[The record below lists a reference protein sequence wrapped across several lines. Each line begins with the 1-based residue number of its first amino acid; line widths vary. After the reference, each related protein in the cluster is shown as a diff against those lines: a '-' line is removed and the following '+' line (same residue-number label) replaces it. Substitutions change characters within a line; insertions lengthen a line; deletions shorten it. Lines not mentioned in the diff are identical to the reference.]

1 MFVCFWQS
9 RTLLSRRLNS
19 FSISCL
25 ILNLFDWRRLLT
37 IYSLST
43 KNPIETNIWHQLHF
57 VLKTF
62 IVLKI
67 ISIYVYMYKYII
79 WHSYITWLFHS
90 SEEVGY
96 IALVFSAWQW
106 SSGTWV
112 VSNRFMEKTRVLQ
125 PISYFHTRP
134 EVLLQHKREPREY
147 SRRYCRPS
155 QHTLYPPSSGAET
168 YNKDLVVMDCLEFS
182 DPCVRVVL
190 STSKRS
196 KVLSAPQV
204 SVKKIL

>member
-9 RTLLSRRLNS
+9 RPLLSRRLNS

-96 IALVFSAWQW
+96 FALVFSTWQW
-106 SSGTWV
+106 NSLPPGFYGENT
-112 VSNRFMEKTRVLQ
+112 RFAAYLIFPYTTRSAVTTQARTKRIQ
-125 PISYFHTRP
+125 P
-134 EVLLQHKREPREY
+134 
-147 SRRYCRPS
+147 
-155 QHTLYPPSSGAET
+155 
-168 YNKDLVVMDCLEFS
+168 
-182 DPCVRVVL
+182 
-190 STSKRS
+190 
-196 KVLSAPQV
+196 
-204 SVKKIL
+204 

>member
-79 WHSYITWLFHS
+79 WHWYITWLFHS

-96 IALVFSAWQW
+96 FALVFSTWQW
-106 SSGTWV
+106 NSLPPGLCQT
-112 VSNRFMEKTRVLQ
+112 VLWRKHAFCSLSH
-125 PISYFHTRP
+125 ISIHDQKCCNNTSENQENTTVDTVGHHSILCVLHPAGLKHTI
-134 EVLLQHKREPREY
+134 
-147 SRRYCRPS
+147 
-155 QHTLYPPSSGAET
+155 
-168 YNKDLVVMDCLEFS
+168 
-182 DPCVRVVL
+182 
-190 STSKRS
+190 
-196 KVLSAPQV
+196 
-204 SVKKIL
+204 KI

>member
-1 MFVCFWQS
+1 MYTC
-9 RTLLSRRLNS
+9 
-19 FSISCL
+19 
-25 ILNLFDWRRLLT
+25 
-37 IYSLST
+37 
-43 KNPIETNIWHQLHF
+43 TNIF
-57 VLKTF
+57 
-62 IVLKI
+62 
-67 ISIYVYMYKYII
+67 I
-79 WHSYITWLFHS
+79 WHWYIPWLFHS

-96 IALVFSAWQW
+96 FALVFSAWQW

-155 QHTLYPPSSGAET
+155 QHTLCPPSSGAET
-168 YNKDLVVMDCLEFS
+168 YNKDLVVMGCLEFS
-182 DPCVRVVL
+182 NPCLRVVL

-196 KVLSAPQV
+196 KVPVLLKCRLRKYSNFLEV
-204 SVKKIL
+204 N